1 MLVKS
6 LVLSGLV
13 ARAAGI
19 SNNAGLVDVFYL
31 ITLCDKR
38 SLLIIVRNRSLIQL
52 FLILNYY
59 NYTRDF
65 V

>member
-13 ARAAGI
+13 AGAAGI

-38 SLLIIVRNRSLIQL
+38 SLLIIVHI
-52 FLILNYY
+52 IGH
-59 NYTRDF
+59 
-65 V
+65 